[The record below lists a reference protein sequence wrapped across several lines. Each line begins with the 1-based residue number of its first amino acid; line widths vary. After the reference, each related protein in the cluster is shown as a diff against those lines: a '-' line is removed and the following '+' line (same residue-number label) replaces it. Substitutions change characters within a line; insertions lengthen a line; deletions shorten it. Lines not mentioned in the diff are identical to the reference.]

1 MKAILSATDI
11 SKKLEILNHIQT
23 KYPNIH
29 FLLHKDNIRLD
40 LHIIKNIDEAFEL
53 PINSI
58 LYLTEETDI
67 KKSQS
72 IELFYE
78 MLEKYIISFSLL
90 DKERYVLIIQG
101 IYKASNGLEF
111 KGSHIQIPKQNTYCF
126 VKDI

>member
-11 SKKLEILNHIQT
+11 SKKLDILNHIQT
-23 KYPNIH
+23 KYPYIH

-40 LHIIKNIDEAFEL
+40 LHIIKHIDEAFEL

-67 KKSQS
+67 KKSES

-78 MLEKYIISFSLL
+78 MLEKYIISFSLI
-90 DKERYVLIIQG
+90 DKEKYVLIIQG
-101 IYKASNGLEF
+101 IYKSSNGLEF
-111 KGSHIQIPKQNTYCF
+111 KGSHIQMPKQNTYCF
-126 VKDI
+126 AKDI